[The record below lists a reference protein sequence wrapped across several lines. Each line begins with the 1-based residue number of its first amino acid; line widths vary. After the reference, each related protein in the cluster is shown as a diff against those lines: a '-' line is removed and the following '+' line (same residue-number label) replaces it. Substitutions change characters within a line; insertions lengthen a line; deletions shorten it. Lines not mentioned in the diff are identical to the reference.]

1 VIRTVPLSLQI
12 MGGLGL
18 LAALLGLPA
27 LLRPAAVRT
36 ALGLKNSP
44 QMVYILRMVG
54 TMLAALGL
62 ILLVFSTVYWKAS
75 A

>member
-1 VIRTVPLSLQI
+1 MPLSLQI

-18 LAALLGLPA
+18 LAAAMGLPT
-27 LLRPAAVRT
+27 LLRPAAVRA
-36 ALGLKNSP
+36 ALGLKDSP

-62 ILLVFSTVYWKAS
+62 ILIVFATVYWKA
-75 A
+75 AA